1 MPPPAEGNE
10 PAESPAA
17 LPSYRAQPHFD
28 ASRHALGAKRI
39 KSMGQGIVALHSS
52 HHCHTNSAYPVHGF
66 LECEPSFDIQPNF
79 HRTVSPAKY
88 GPKLPRISEIKAREV
103 IEADLREN
111 IERSLT
117 QVSGTNAAT
126 GIDRRAVEV
135 MDPAFD

>member
-1 MPPPAEGNE
+1 MVAGTVMAMLAGTLWVLN
-10 PAESPAA
+10 
-17 LPSYRAQPHFD
+17 
-28 ASRHALGAKRI
+28 ASKARVQRGSWLYN
-39 KSMGQGIVALHSS
+39 SS

-126 GIDRRAVEV
+126 GIDRRAVE
-135 MDPAFD
+135 